1 MDGKYKVIYAD
12 PPWQYKVY
20 SDKGKS
26 RSAESHYPTMTIED
40 IRKLP
45 VELLADKDS
54 VLFLWVTMPCL
65 LEGLS
70 VIKSWGF
77 TYKTVAFVWVK
88 QNRKSDSLFWGMG
101 FWTRCNAEICIL
113 ATRGKPQR
121 VDAGVHQIVI
131 SHVEQHSKKPDEVRE
146 RIVRLCGDVPRIEL
160 FAREITTG
168 WTCLGNEIDGLDIRE
183 AISNITE
190 GKAG

>member
-1 MDGKYKVIYAD
+1 MGGKYKVIYAD

-20 SDKGKS
+20 SDKGKG

-40 IRKLP
+40 IKNLP
-45 VELLADKDS
+45 VENLADKDCA
-54 VLFLWVTMPCL
+54 LFLWVTMPCL

-70 VIKSWGF
+70 VLRSWGF
-77 TYKTVAFVWVK
+77 KYKTVAFVWVK
-88 QNRKSDSLFWGMG
+88 QNKKSESLFWGMG
-101 FWTRCNAEICIL
+101 FWTRSNAEICIL
-113 ATRGKPQR
+113 ATRGNPKR
-121 VDAGVHQIVI
+121 VDAGVHQVVMT
-131 SHVEQHSKKPDEVRE
+131 HVEKHSKKPDEVRD

-160 FAREITTG
+160 FAREVTEG

-183 AISNITE
+183 AINNITE